1 MLEVFSVTGPIY
13 ITIAVGYIAT
23 RFGLFQASDMRI
35 LGRYVL
41 YLALPMLLF
50 RALSQKSVIEIANPA
65 YIAAYLAGTL
75 TMVVLGYVVVRK
87 LFGRERMTAAI
98 SAMGM
103 SCPNSG
109 FVGYPILMLVF
120 PSVAGTVFALNMF
133 VENVFIIPL
142 LLMLAERAKGQEG
155 HPLQALAGALGRLA
169 LNPLVIGLAAGLVF
183 SLTGLELPGPVS
195 RSVDLF
201 AQSSA
206 ALSLFVIGGML
217 VGLPV
222 TGLAGRVIPVV
233 IGKLLVHPSIMI
245 LALMAVPMLGFAPL
259 ETPFREALILS
270 AAMPLFGIYPILAQ
284 KYGEEGFA
292 AVGLLATT
300 VASFVTVSALLW
312 YLTS

>member
-1 MLEVFSVTGPIY
+1 LLEVFSVTGPIY

-41 YLALPMLLF
+41 YFALPMLLF

-75 TMVVLGYVVVRK
+75 AMVMLGYVVVRK

-155 HPLQALAGALGRLA
+155 HPLEALASALGRLA

-183 SLTGLELPGPVS
+183 SLTGLELPGPVA

-245 LALMAVPMLGFAPL
+245 LALMAVPALGFAPV

-312 YLTS
+312 YLTA